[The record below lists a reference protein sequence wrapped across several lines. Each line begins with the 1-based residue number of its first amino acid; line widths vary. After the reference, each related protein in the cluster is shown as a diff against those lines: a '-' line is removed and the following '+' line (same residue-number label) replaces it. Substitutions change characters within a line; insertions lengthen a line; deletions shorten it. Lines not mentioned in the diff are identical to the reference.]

1 MSFTFVPGLQF
12 SEGDESGMWRFR
24 AKEVLVELVCFK
36 GLPTGGRKI

>member
-24 AKEVLVELVCFK
+24 AKEVELVCFK